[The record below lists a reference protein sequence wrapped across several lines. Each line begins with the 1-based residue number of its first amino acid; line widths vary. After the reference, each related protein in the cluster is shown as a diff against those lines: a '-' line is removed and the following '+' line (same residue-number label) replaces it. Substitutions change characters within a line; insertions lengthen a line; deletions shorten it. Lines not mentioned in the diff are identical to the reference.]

1 MFCKIRMD
9 FVSPERSMEES
20 SYKEPGALF
29 AGELDLNLLENK
41 DYQGEETSR
50 HENDVVDGN
59 MLVESNLESPVA
71 SDGTQFS
78 VMKHDSLSPTSPSK
92 KDENTCFLIKSNMQ
106 NDDAEGRISEHNI
119 EAMGSMSEDYDTHS
133 RKQEA
138 DDAALSGE
146 LLDSSDNTTLN
157 IQGEPRSSSSHFVEP
172 TLLVDDSNC
181 CSDII
186 DNGDHDHK
194 GAKPPSLDVTENKS
208 LMKALG
214 TPQAEEADSD
224 NEEMNDGSF
233 GHHDEMKEDNYPL
246 EKVPSGSGGMEIE
259 SSDPHSY
266 LQAQNGSP
274 SPERQL
280 IFSAERSPKV
290 QDSTPSPERQLS
302 VLVER
307 SPRTKLSEKEVPS
320 SPTDSEGKARSQTP
334 VEKHS
339 HSPEKHSVGR
349 KRASSRERSSPPVRR
364 KSPPGNAKHRD
375 SRHRDDS
382 PRHLSPSPRRQE
394 SPRKRI
400 DDSPRRLSASPRRR
414 ESPRRR
420 IRPASRSPLRKDS
433 SRYGRDQRARSRSR
447 SPYARDHYRRSSPRR
462 RNSPRRRSPPPS
474 YSRRRSP
481 RRPWSPPANRNTGVG
496 RPGKNLFVAG
506 FSYVTTERDLE
517 RKFSR
522 FGRVTDVRIVRDKR
536 SGDSRGFGFL
546 SLERDEDAD
555 AAIRALDQ
563 TEWNGRIV
571 LVEKSK
577 TSAR

>member
-1 MFCKIRMD
+1 MD

-157 IQGEPRSSSSHFVEP
+157 IQ
-172 TLLVDDSNC
+172 
-181 CSDII
+181 
-186 DNGDHDHK
+186 
-194 GAKPPSLDVTENKS
+194 ENKS

>member
-1 MFCKIRMD
+1 MD

-157 IQGEPRSSSSHFVEP
+157 IQ
-172 TLLVDDSNC
+172 
-181 CSDII
+181 
-186 DNGDHDHK
+186 

>member
-157 IQGEPRSSSSHFVEP
+157 IQ
-172 TLLVDDSNC
+172 
-181 CSDII
+181 
-186 DNGDHDHK
+186 

>member
-9 FVSPERSMEES
+9 FVSPERSIEES

-59 MLVESNLESPVA
+59 MLVESNLESPVEPVGVA

-92 KDENTCFLIKSNMQ
+92 KDENTCFLIKSNLQ

-119 EAMGSMSEDYDTHS
+119 EALGSMSEDYDTHS

-157 IQGEPRSSSSHFVEP
+157 IQ
-172 TLLVDDSNC
+172 
-181 CSDII
+181 
-186 DNGDHDHK
+186 
-194 GAKPPSLDVTENKS
+194 ENKS

-214 TPQAEEADSD
+214 TPQAEEADTD

-302 VLVER
+302 VPVER
-307 SPRTKLSEKEVPS
+307 SPRTKLFEKEEPS

-334 VEKHS
+334 IEKHS

-420 IRPASRSPLRKDS
+420 VRPASRSPLRKDS